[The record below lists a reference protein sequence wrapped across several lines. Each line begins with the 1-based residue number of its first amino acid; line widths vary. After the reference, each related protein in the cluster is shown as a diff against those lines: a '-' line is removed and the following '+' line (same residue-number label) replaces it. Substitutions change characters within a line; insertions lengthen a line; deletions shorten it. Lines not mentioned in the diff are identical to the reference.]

1 MPVQGCPEAMELLN
15 YVFNTALIL
24 NDGHEIFARLSAG
37 DDVITIVD
45 DLNSKFG
52 RPRMGRAIRAV
63 GDNWPPHHL
72 EAVSTMVQWALSKLD
87 TDDRIT
93 IDWKGDAES
102 PETVTKFELRE
113 HGLHIEFAHPPFQLR
128 AARGA
133 A

>member
-1 MPVQGCPEAMELLN
+1 MELLN
-15 YVFNTALIL
+15 QVFATALIL

-45 DLNSKFG
+45 DLNNKFG

-72 EAVSTMVQWALSKLD
+72 EAVSTLVQWALSKLD

-102 PETVTKFELRE
+102 EETITKFELRE
-113 HGLHIEFAHPPFQLR
+113 HRLHIEFSHPPFRR
-128 AARGA
+128 AAVVGA